1 MIATVLLLPSINL
14 EASGHCEDR
23 RDHRSSRESRSS
35 GPLSWVLGEK
45 HSKPEAEPRIIRQQ
59 VNAEDFILKEKA
71 SAHCLCPPL
80 LMLCPPLLMY
90 DVSTSFW
97 SSSGM
102 VMEPNSKLMTVTF
115 DFGRGDRILDT
126 YGNHWWRQV
135 CSNIETEQEI
145 AELKGRSS
153 IPCRSIPSLSR
164 DSDII
169 SPGHLHSPKYP
180 AQVINRYR
188 VLKCICMAF
197 SPLHQLTFIRR
208 SNIITPEENN
218 PTVQTDSGGVNMRKS
233 HFYSQLGPSYS
244 MKTSVGNPSV
254 SSSWFQKFLFTYI
267 LV

>member
-59 VNAEDFILKEKA
+59 VNAEDFILKERA

-80 LMLCPPLLMY
+80 LMY
-90 DVSTSFW
+90 DVLTSFW
-97 SSSGM
+97 SSSGV

-115 DFGRGDRILDT
+115 DFGRGDHILDT

-145 AELKGRSS
+145 AELKGWPS
-153 IPCRSIPSLSR
+153 IPRRSIPSLSP
-164 DSDII
+164 DPDII
-169 SPGHLHSPKYP
+169 SSGHLHSPKIP
-180 AQVINRYR
+180 
-188 VLKCICMAF
+188 
-197 SPLHQLTFIRR
+197 S
-208 SNIITPEENN
+208 
-218 PTVQTDSGGVNMRKS
+218 SGHK
-233 HFYSQLGPSYS
+233 Q
-244 MKTSVGNPSV
+244 
-254 SSSWFQKFLFTYI
+254 I
-267 LV
+267 

>member
-1 MIATVLLLPSINL
+1 MIATVLPLPSINL

-80 LMLCPPLLMY
+80 LMY

-115 DFGRGDRILDT
+115 DFGRGDHILGT

-145 AELKGRSS
+145 AEV
-153 IPCRSIPSLSR
+153 SLPFLGTRILSAQG
-164 DSDII
+164 IYTVQ
-169 SPGHLHSPKYP
+169 KYP

-188 VLKCICMAF
+188 VLKCICMDF
-197 SPLHQLTFIRR
+197 SPLHQLTLICR
-208 SNIITPEENN
+208 SNIITAEENN

-244 MKTSVGNPSV
+244 MKTYVGEPSV
-254 SSSWFQKFLFTYI
+254 SSSWFQIFLFTYI
-267 LV
+267 LP